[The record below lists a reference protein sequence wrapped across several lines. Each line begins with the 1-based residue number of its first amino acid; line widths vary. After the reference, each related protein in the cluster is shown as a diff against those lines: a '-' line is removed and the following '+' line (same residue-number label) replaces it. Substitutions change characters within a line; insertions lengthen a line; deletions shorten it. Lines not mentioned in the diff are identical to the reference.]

1 LLDLVC
7 ECDDFDVEMVPGSWR
22 LLWKPLGGRILV
34 TPISL
39 DQSAYCN
46 TICNTAEAA
55 MATRTV
61 RLDTEAEK
69 ALQEVQAATGLPISE
84 ALKRG
89 LRSLQEQVRREAGR
103 TPYDVYQELDLG
115 PGGYAIARA
124 TDTRRGVLEAVRR
137 KLRR

>member
-1 LLDLVC
+1 
-7 ECDDFDVEMVPGSWR
+7 
-22 LLWKPLGGRILV
+22 
-34 TPISL
+34 
-39 DQSAYCN
+39 
-46 TICNTAEAA
+46 

-69 ALQEVQAATGLPISE
+69 ALQEVRAATGLPISE

-103 TPYDVYQELDLG
+103 TPYEVYQELDLG
-115 PGGYAIARA
+115 PGGYAVAPS
-124 TDTRRGVLEAVRR
+124 TDTRRGVLKALKR

>member
-1 LLDLVC
+1 
-7 ECDDFDVEMVPGSWR
+7 
-22 LLWKPLGGRILV
+22 
-34 TPISL
+34 
-39 DQSAYCN
+39 
-46 TICNTAEAA
+46 

-61 RLDTEAEK
+61 RLDEETEK
-69 ALQEVQAATGLPISE
+69 ALQEVQEATGLPISE

-115 PGGYAIARA
+115 TGGYAIAPS
-124 TDTRRGVLEAVRR
+124 TDTRRGVREAIRR

>member
-1 LLDLVC
+1 
-7 ECDDFDVEMVPGSWR
+7 
-22 LLWKPLGGRILV
+22 
-34 TPISL
+34 
-39 DQSAYCN
+39 
-46 TICNTAEAA
+46 

-69 ALQEVQAATGLPISE
+69 VLQEVQAATGLPISE

-115 PGGYAIARA
+115 PGGYAIAPS
-124 TDTRRGVLEAVRR
+124 TDTRRGVRRALKR
-137 KLRR
+137 KLRP

>member
-1 LLDLVC
+1 
-7 ECDDFDVEMVPGSWR
+7 
-22 LLWKPLGGRILV
+22 
-34 TPISL
+34 
-39 DQSAYCN
+39 
-46 TICNTAEAA
+46 

-61 RLDTEAEK
+61 RLDAETEK

-89 LRSLQEQVRREAGR
+89 LRSVQEQVRREAGR

-115 PGGYAIARA
+115 GGGYAIAPSA
-124 TDTRRGVLEAVRR
+124 DTRRGVREAIRR